1 MKGTPYKISHSHL
14 LLGFGNQSVILE
26 GDQQFFMVLFQVIDV
41 TPYVVDEHIIQN
53 PNDKGTLSIS
63 SNGSK
68 MKRNLSGTKC
78 SCRDLSNFIEAHLFC
93 L

>member
-1 MKGTPYKISHSHL
+1 
-14 LLGFGNQSVILE
+14 
-26 GDQQFFMVLFQVIDV
+26 MVLFRVINV

-68 MKRNLSGTKC
+68 MMRNLSGTKC
-78 SCRDLSNFIEAHLFC
+78 SCLDLSNFIEAHFSAFDTFC
-93 L
+93 CCSCLPSTIAWISVKFVARNT